1 MREAVSLNPAQRT
14 AVEHRGDP
22 LLVLAGAG
30 TGKTRVI
37 THRVAAVLAEG
48 IPAWRVLAVT
58 FTNKAAGEMRERI
71 ARLCEDR
78 DDLHEL
84 WVGTFHATCARI
96 LRRHGDL
103 VGLSRRFSIYDA
115 ADQASVMKRVLKDMD
130 VSDRLHTPRSVL
142 AHIDRAKNRGL
153 APDEIDQLGLV
164 DPVLGVV
171 RGAYVRYQER
181 LQAADAADFG
191 DLLLLAVKL
200 LREANRD
207 DGGQLGDLDPVAR
220 LKTRFQHVV
229 VDEFQDT
236 NPVQAEL
243 VDLLA
248 GNAQLCVVGD
258 DDQAIYRWRGADV
271 EQILGF
277 DRRHPG
283 TRIIRLEQNYRSTR
297 RILRCADA
305 VIRRNEG
312 RLGKTL
318 YSDLGEGDPP
328 RVIVLEDE
336 RQEARMLAEEI
347 SEALDLGASGDDFAV
362 FYRTHAQS
370 RVIEDELRT
379 AGLRCRIVGGVA
391 FYERLEVRDVLS
403 YLTLLHNPNSDA
415 HLLRIIN
422 RPTRGIGTTTVQRL
436 VAHAR
441 EHGIS
446 LWRALDDPES
456 ASLAKLAARRVR
468 EFRQL
473 VGQMRETLEGMPLSE
488 LAAQVVETTG
498 YRESLAADDTE
509 ESHGRLE
516 NLQELLGNMEEFE
529 GENPEATLED
539 YLERVSLLGEQE
551 QETDGDV
558 DGAVTLMTLHSA
570 KGLEFEN
577 VYLTGLE
584 EQVFPH
590 ARVMDDPIQMEEERR
605 LAYVAMTRAKRG
617 LTMTMAHRRRLW
629 GQQNV
634 GTPSRFLR
642 DLPRED
648 IAHVGS
654 HTHRT
659 YLSHAA
665 PRPPRERD
673 SRAEITPEP
682 SDLEGEG
689 VPLYV
694 GMPIRHSR
702 FGEGE
707 LLGWSGT
714 GRDCKLQLKFP
725 EHGMLTILARFCEP
739 A

>member
-1 MREAVSLNPAQRT
+1 
-14 AVEHRGDP
+14 
-22 LLVLAGAG
+22 
-30 TGKTRVI
+30 
-37 THRVAAVLAEG
+37 
-48 IPAWRVLAVT
+48 
-58 FTNKAAGEMRERI
+58 
-71 ARLCEDR
+71 
-78 DDLHEL
+78 
-84 WVGTFHATCARI
+84 
-96 LRRHGDL
+96 
-103 VGLSRRFSIYDA
+103 
-115 ADQASVMKRVLKDMD
+115 MKRVLKDMD

-153 APDEIDQLGLV
+153 GRDEIDRLGLA
-164 DPVLGVV
+164 DPVLAVV
-171 RGAYVRYQER
+171 REAYVRYQER

-191 DLLLLAVKL
+191 DLLVLAVKL
-200 LREANRD
+200 LRQAPA
-207 DGGQLGDLDPVAR
+207 DGDSQLGDLDPVAR

-248 GNAQLCVVGD
+248 SRAQLCVVGD

-277 DRRHPG
+277 DKRHPG

-297 RILRCADA
+297 KILRCADV
-305 VIRRNEG
+305 VISKNEG

-336 RQEARMLAEEI
+336 RQEARVISEEI
-347 SEALDLGASGDDFAV
+347 AEALDLGASGDDFAV

-379 AGLRCRIVGGVA
+379 AGLPCRIVGGVA

-415 HLLRIIN
+415 HLLRVIN
-422 RPTRGIGTTTVQRL
+422 RPTRGIGSTTVQRL

-441 EHGIS
+441 EKGIS
-446 LWRALDDPES
+446 LWSAMSDSES
-456 ASLAKLAARRVR
+456 AGLAKAASRRVR
-468 EFRQL
+468 AFRDL
-473 VGQMRETLEGMPLSE
+473 IERMRETREGMRLPE

-498 YRESLAADDTE
+498 YWESLAADGSE
-509 ESHGRLE
+509 ESHARLE
-516 NLQELLGNMEEFE
+516 NLQELLGNMEEFAE
-529 GENPEATLED
+529 ENPEATLED

-551 QETDGDV
+551 QETDGAV

-590 ARVMDDPIQMEEERR
+590 ARVLDDPLQMEEERR

-659 YLSHAA
+659 YLSHIA
-665 PRPPRERD
+665 PRPPQEPEWDRGVTRE
-673 SRAEITPEP
+673 APEV
-682 SDLEGEG
+682 EEEG

-694 GMPIRHSR
+694 GMPIRHSK

-707 LLGWSGT
+707 LLGWSGS

-739 A
+739 VR